1 MSVGCFIANQLQLDH
16 PIHRRHEMGIHLN
29 KKKKQQLNI
38 LIQDQILRANLGRN
52 VWQTT
57 QRICIKI
64 LKIKELSTQ

>member
-1 MSVGCFIANQLQLDH
+1 
-16 PIHRRHEMGIHLN
+16 MGIHLN
-29 KKKKQQLNI
+29 KKKKQQLDI